1 MPSLLE
7 LRGLTIAIPERNLVT
22 GVDIDVRAGRITALM
37 GPSGSGKTL
46 SARAAMGFIDVDP
59 GLKEGTLRYPQ
70 LSGDKDWFEGVRGG
84 GPRAQDKL
92 LRETRQLRGAFVAYA
107 PQAAS
112 SALNP
117 ARTVGRQLE
126 LAIGRREQPPTSSA
140 ELAAAVRE
148 CLDDVGLPYSASAAL
163 AGELSGGMAQR
174 TALAIAVAPLPKVL
188 IADEPET
195 GLDPVLTRQ
204 IIELMIRVAQSKKCG
219 MLLISH
225 HEETVERVADDVVR
239 LPPGGQ
245 A

>member
-1 MPSLLE
+1 MSALLE
-7 LRGLTIAIPERNLVT
+7 LKGLTIAIPERNLVT
-22 GVDIDVRAGRITALM
+22 DVDIEVHSGRITALM
-37 GPSGSGKTL
+37 GPSGSGKSL
-46 SARAAMGFIDVDP
+46 SARAAMCFLDVDP
-59 GLKEGTLRYPQ
+59 GLKAGTLKYPA
-70 LSGDKDWFEGVRGG
+70 LSGDKDWFEGVRDG
-84 GPRAQDKL
+84 GPRAQDRL
-92 LRETRQLRGAFVAYA
+92 LKETRHLRGAFVTYA

-126 LAIGRREQPPTSSA
+126 LAILRRESPPASPA
-140 ELAAAVRE
+140 DLAQAVRE
-148 CLDDVGLPYSASAAL
+148 CLEDVGLPHTASAAL

-174 TALAIAVAPLPKVL
+174 TALAVAVAPLPKVL

-239 LPPGGQ
+239 LPPGGHG
-245 A
+245 